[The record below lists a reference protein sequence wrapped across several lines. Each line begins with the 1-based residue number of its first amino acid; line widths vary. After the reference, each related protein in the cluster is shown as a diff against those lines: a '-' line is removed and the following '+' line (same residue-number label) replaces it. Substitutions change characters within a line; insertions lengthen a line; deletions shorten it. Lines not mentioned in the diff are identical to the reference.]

1 VIIIA
6 KVLLTKTIESL
17 GSVGEVVDVADG
29 YARNYLFPK
38 RLAARYAKE
47 RAAHA
52 AAIEEREEKARRLR
66 DVLANRTLVFV
77 RKAHDDDRL
86 YGSVRAEDIVS
97 KIEEEIGEH
106 IEVSRLQ
113 MEHSIETLGPHAV
126 TISLY
131 KDITVEVRVRVDGEA
146 SPKETHTKETN
157 LNETSLDEAR
167 LEETAPKETQL
178 EEAGLKETSLKE
190 ARLEEE

>member
-1 VIIIA
+1 MMIIA

-38 RLAARYAKE
+38 RLAAAPTEHNIARYAKE
-47 RAAHA
+47 KAAHA

-66 DVLANRTLVFV
+66 DVLANRTLVFI
-77 RKAHDDDRL
+77 RKAHDDNRL

-113 MEHSIETLGPHAV
+113 MEHSIETLGPHGV
-126 TISLY
+126 TIGLY

-146 SPKETHTKETN
+146 SLKEIHTKETR
-157 LNETSLDEAR
+157 LKETV
-167 LEETAPKETQL
+167 PKEAQL
-178 EEAGLKETSLKE
+178 EEEGLKETSLKE

>member
-1 VIIIA
+1 MIIT

-38 RLAARYAKE
+38 RLAAAPTEHNIARYAKE

-97 KIEEEIGEH
+97 QIEEEIGEH

-126 TISLY
+126 TIGLY
-131 KDITVEVRVRVDGEA
+131 KEITVEVRVRVDGEGG
-146 SPKETHTKETN
+146 SKEIHIEET
-157 LNETSLDEAR
+157 R
-167 LEETAPKETQL
+167 LEETDPKEIDPEEAQL
-178 EEAGLKETSLKE
+178 EEARLKEE
-190 ARLEEE
+190 

>member
-1 VIIIA
+1 MRGTTSSQSG
-6 KVLLTKTIESL
+6 L
-17 GSVGEVVDVADG
+17 
-29 YARNYLFPK
+29 P
-38 RLAARYAKE
+38 
-47 RAAHA
+47 AHA

-97 KIEEEIGEH
+97 QIEEEIGEH

-126 TISLY
+126 TIGLY
-131 KDITVEVRVRVDGEA
+131 KDITVEVRVRVDGET

>member
-1 VIIIA
+1 MIIA

-38 RLAARYAKE
+38 RLAAAPTEHNIARYAKE

-77 RKAHDDDRL
+77 RKAHDDNRL

-97 KIEEEIGEH
+97 QIEEEIGEH

-126 TISLY
+126 TIGLY

-146 SPKETHTKETN
+146 SPKEEHRKETT
-157 LNETSLDEAR
+157 LNETR
-167 LEETAPKETQL
+167 LEETAPKETPLQEAQL
-178 EEAGLKETSLKE
+178 EE